1 MHYNAPRLIHNR
13 GLPPK
18 WANPNAMSAVGPD
31 TTDASAAFLKTL
43 GERVRLVRARRGIS
57 RKMVADAAGV
67 SLRYLSDLENG
78 SANASVLLLREVA
91 QALDTPLEEIVGA
104 ADSRPIEYV
113 MLVEALRV
121 LPEARLRAARFALN
135 QFLHPDAAGVARKRR
150 IALIGLR
157 GAGKTT
163 LGKRLATVLKV
174 PFIELNQEIERAAGL
189 AVGEIHSLYGQ
200 SGYRRYER
208 ECLEKICASP
218 SALVLSTPGSIV
230 SDANTYNTLLT
241 HFYTVWLRALPED
254 HMARVI
260 AQGDLRPLAGHTEA
274 MTDLRRILEGRT
286 PFYAQADTSIDTS
299 AQSETASVQALLECV
314 NADAPGKVIRG
325 RVRAK

>member
-1 MHYNAPRLIHNR
+1 
-13 GLPPK
+13 
-18 WANPNAMSAVGPD
+18 MSAVGPD
-31 TTDASAAFLKTL
+31 TTDASAAFLKVL

-78 SANASVLLLREVA
+78 LANASILLLREVA
-91 QALDTPLEEIVGA
+91 QALGVPLEEIVSA
-104 ADSRPIEYV
+104 ADSRSTDYV
-113 MLVEALRV
+113 MVVEALRV
-121 LPEARLRAARFALN
+121 LPEAQLRAARFALN
-135 QFLHPDAAGVARKRR
+135 QFLHPGAAGVARSRR

-163 LGKRLATVLKV
+163 LGKRLADALEV
-174 PFIELNQEIERAAGL
+174 PFIELNRDIERAAGL

-208 ECLEKICASP
+208 QCLEKICAYP
-218 SALVLSTPGSIV
+218 TALVLSTPGSIV

-260 AQGDLRPLAGHTEA
+260 AQGDLRPIAGHNEA

-286 PFYAQADTSIDTS
+286 PFYAQADTTIDTS
-299 AQSETASVQALLECV
+299 AQSEAASLESLLQCV
-314 NADAPGKVIRG
+314 PVDVPGKAIRG
-325 RVRAK
+325 RARAKI